1 MQAKRI
7 HSSSRNARDL
17 NRGTGSQKGNPQAGH
32 ECAQC
37 GAIIPPGEAKCPYC
51 GSYYEPEAE
60 REYMRNLDQMRSDL
74 DKVGNIGEET
84 SRTEARRIRKRV
96 IRILAGILIF
106 SAATIPFLIS
116 MNRHDGDPSG

>member
-17 NRGTGSQKGNPQAGH
+17 NLGTDSQKGNPQAGH

-37 GAIIPPGEAKCPYC
+37 GAVIPPGEAKCPYC

-74 DKVGNIGEET
+74 DKGGNIGEAITALEMLGYT
-84 SRTEARRIRKRV
+84 AAE
-96 IRILAGILIF
+96 
-106 SAATIPFLIS
+106 SAAAVSKVDPELPVEDIIKKALI
-116 MNRHDGDPSG
+116 GLAKF